1 MSELVYSIEE
11 TFSKDPRNGALGKKE
26 ANKYFIAPYQR
37 GYKWSSFS
45 DNDPVNL
52 LMSDINDAFNNKSKE
67 YYLQYITICKS
78 LNGTESVLEVI
89 DGQQRLTTLTLL
101 LTAINAKLNSQ
112 EKPITDNLLSYEVR
126 PIVTEFFQEFI
137 YGNCEPII
145 SSDWE
150 GFINTHPKYDEQ
162 DIYYLFH
169 AFKKTN
175 ELIPNDV
182 DSFKKYVLN
191 NVKLI
196 INTVEKNISSERI
209 FANLNTN
216 KIELTSTELIKALL
230 LTKSPREKIAE
241 ERNVKYK
248 EIIERR
254 ALLGR
259 QWDEIERWANRPEI
273 KNLFFENSNNS
284 TGELLK
290 LLALKQGKTINFN
303 LGTNELFNY
312 YQSSIK
318 TGNITAREV
327 FKELRKLKN
336 TLNEWY
342 LDDKVYNLIGYLLL
356 SKGSTYKTQSL
367 LKFVELTKD
376 ELHDELLKI
385 VKELVPQN
393 IEELAYGEDDDT
405 IHRLLL
411 ALSVFG
417 SNQRFD
423 FYSFSSDSWSLEHIF
438 PQNPKKFPAILKL
451 PDIELINAI
460 LTQSILALK
469 ESTDTDIQNILIKL
483 NLTECELNQEEIEKL
498 CGMLKSQKINSIG
511 NMALLTSSDNSSNSN
526 GMFNKKRH
534 NVTRRISNGSF
545 VPKHTYD
552 VFSKLLS
559 DKMDPNL
566 NIWSAK
572 DIDAHKEWI
581 KSTIKNILG

>member
-26 ANKYFIAPYQR
+26 ASKYFIAPYQR

-52 LMSDINDAFNNKSKE
+52 LMSDINDAFTNKSKE

-78 LNGTESVLEVI
+78 LNGTDSVLEVI

-101 LTAINAKLNSQ
+101 LTAIGAKLNDN
-112 EKPITDNLLSYEVR
+112 ERPITDGLLSYEVR

-137 YGNCEPII
+137 YGNCQPILT
-145 SSDWE
+145 SEWAD
-150 GFINTHPKYDEQ
+150 FVNAHQKYDEQ
-162 DIYYLFH
+162 DIYYLYH
-169 AFKKTN
+169 ALKKTN

-182 DSFKKYVLN
+182 EGFKKYVLN

-196 INTVEKNISSERI
+196 VNTVEKNISSERI

-216 KIELTSTELIKALL
+216 KIELTSSELIKALL
-230 LTKSPREKIAE
+230 LTKSPREKIAD

-259 QWDEIERWANRPEI
+259 QWDEIERWTNRPEI
-273 KNLFFENSNNS
+273 KNLFFENSDNS

-290 LLALKQGKTINFN
+290 LLALKQGKAVNYN
-303 LGTNELFNY
+303 SGTNELFNY
-312 YQSSIK
+312 FQSSIK
-318 TGNITAREV
+318 TGNITAREI

-336 TLNEWY
+336 ALNEWY

-356 SKGSTYKTQSL
+356 SEGSAYKTSNL
-367 LKFVELTKD
+367 LEFVDLTKD
-376 ELHDELLKI
+376 ELYNKLQSI

-393 IEELAYGEDDDT
+393 INELAYGEDDEA

-417 SNQRFD
+417 SEERFD
-423 FYSFSSDSWSLEHIF
+423 FYSFSLGSWSLEHIF
-438 PQNPKKFPAILKL
+438 PQNPKKFPPILKS
-451 PDIELINAI
+451 PDIDLINSI
-460 LTQSILALK
+460 LAQSLTALRESGDPIIQSIL
-469 ESTDTDIQNILIKL
+469 NKL
-483 NLTECELNQEEIEKL
+483 SLSECELSQEEIEKL
-498 CGMLKSQKINSIG
+498 CGLLKSQKINSIG

-526 GMFNKKRH
+526 GMFSKKRH
-534 NVTRRISNGSF
+534 NVTRRISIGSF

-559 DKMDPNL
+559 EKMDPNL
-566 NIWSAK
+566 NVWSEK

-581 KSTIKNILG
+581 ENTIKSILG